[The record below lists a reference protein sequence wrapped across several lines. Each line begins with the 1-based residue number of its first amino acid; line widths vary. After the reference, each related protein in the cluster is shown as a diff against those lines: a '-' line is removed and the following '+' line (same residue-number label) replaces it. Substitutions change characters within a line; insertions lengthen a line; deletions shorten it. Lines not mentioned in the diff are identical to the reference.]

1 MGRSLARRD
10 PGSAQPH
17 PSALCRFPRQQ
28 ATRPPRKIPAEARA
42 STVSSTAG
50 PEEEAEMGAQIGM
63 QVRGQIGLWL
73 KNENVIQIVVL
84 HYDFIE
90 YAMICDLWFS
100 CFA

>member
-1 MGRSLARRD
+1 VATSLCAA
-10 PGSAQPH
+10 P
-17 PSALCRFPRQQ
+17 
-28 ATRPPRKIPAEARA
+28 IPAAA
-42 STVSSTAG
+42 GNAPTTQDPLGSTHLDGLVDGGTRG
-50 PEEEAEMGAQIGM
+50 GGRDGAQIGM